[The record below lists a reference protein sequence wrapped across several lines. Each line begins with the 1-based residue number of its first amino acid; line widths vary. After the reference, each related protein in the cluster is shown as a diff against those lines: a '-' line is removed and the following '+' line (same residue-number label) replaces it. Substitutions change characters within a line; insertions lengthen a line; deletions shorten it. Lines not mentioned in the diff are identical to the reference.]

1 MPYFENDVFLYFK
14 KEIEEA
20 ANEKIA
26 ELKKE
31 IEETKNKHLKQVE
44 DEIRDT
50 VTRVIDTE
58 LNEINVDFSAAMNRI
73 KTSTHQEIIKKK
85 QELLDSIITEVKN
98 RCMSFVQSDQYTN
111 SMRKLIKRIE
121 SEFCGNN
128 FLFQIKKNDIV
139 LEKIINNEYKKNFT
153 LEYNTNIKIGGFI
166 GVCTA
171 RGILTD
177 QTIDNKLEEARTKFY
192 ENSKLAI
199 KQ

>member
-85 QELLDSIITEVKN
+85 QELLDSIITELK
-98 RCMSFVQSDQYTN
+98 
-111 SMRKLIKRIE
+111 KR
-121 SEFCGNN
+121 
-128 FLFQIKKNDIV
+128 
-139 LEKIINNEYKKNFT
+139 
-153 LEYNTNIKIGGFI
+153 
-166 GVCTA
+166 
-171 RGILTD
+171 
-177 QTIDNKLEEARTKFY
+177 
-192 ENSKLAI
+192 
-199 KQ
+199 